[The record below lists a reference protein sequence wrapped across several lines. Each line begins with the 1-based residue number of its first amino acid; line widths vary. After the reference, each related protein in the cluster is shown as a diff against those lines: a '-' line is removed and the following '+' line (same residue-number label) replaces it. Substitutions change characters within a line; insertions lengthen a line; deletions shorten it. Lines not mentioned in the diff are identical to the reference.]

1 MLADYMNQLTNLTLR
16 IFNRENLHYAFVAF
30 LIFLTFLL
38 LRKIF
43 SCYIYNWLLKISHRT
58 GHTLDDKLLLAF
70 KKPVQALFV
79 ILGLYIA
86 LLYLPLPL
94 AADVFIHR
102 LFRSILVIVLAWGFY
117 DLSGNNSLLSEELKE
132 KLNLDSMLIH
142 FFSNVVRFIVLA
154 LAIVIVAQEWN
165 YDVNGFMAGLGLGG
179 LAFALAA
186 KDALAN
192 IFGGIVIIMEKPF
205 IIGDWI
211 ATPSVEG
218 TVENISFRSTK
229 IRSFSQ
235 ALITIPNSTLA
246 GEAITNHS
254 RMGKRRINFYLG
266 ITYDTPG
273 NKVESCVQRTK
284 QMLVQHPGIHPE
296 TILVYFENFNDSSLD
311 IIIYCFTNT
320 TVWAQYLE
328 VKQDINLKIM
338 AILEDEGVSIAFPS
352 RSVYL
357 EQVNE
362 AEGQQH

>member
-1 MLADYMNQLTNLTLR
+1 MLADYINQMINLTLR
-16 IFNRENLHYAFVAF
+16 VFNRENLHYAIIAL
-30 LIFLTFLL
+30 LIFLSFWL
-38 LRKIF
+38 LRKLF
-43 SCYIYNWLLKISHRT
+43 ACYVYNWLLKISHRT

-70 KKPVQALFV
+70 KKPIQTLFI

-86 LLYLPLPL
+86 FLYLPLPL

-102 LFRSILVIVLAWGFY
+102 LFRSVLVIILAWGFY

-142 FFSNVVRFIVLA
+142 FFSNVLRFVILA
-154 LAIVIVAQEWN
+154 LAIVIIAQEWN
-165 YDVNGFMAGLGLGG
+165 YDVNGFIAGLGLGG

-192 IFGGIVIIMEKPF
+192 VFGGIVIIMEKPF

-211 ATPSVEG
+211 ATHSVEG
-218 TVENISFRSTK
+218 TVENISFRSTRV
-229 IRSFSQ
+229 RSFSQ
-235 ALITIPNSTLA
+235 SLITIPNSVLA

-266 ITYDTPG
+266 LTYDTPG
-273 NKVESCVQRTK
+273 NKVESCVQRIK

-296 TILVYFENFNDSSLD
+296 TILVYFETFNDSSLD

-320 TVWAQYLE
+320 TVWEQYLE
-328 VKQDINLKIM
+328 VKQDVNLKIM
-338 AILEDEGVSIAFPS
+338 TILEEEGVSIAFPS
-352 RSVYL
+352 HSIYL
-357 EQVNE
+357 EQTTR
-362 AEGQQH
+362 AEEQ